1 MLTWIEW
8 LLFRGFVRIYANAI
22 VGTRLPFN
30 PARGSRGNWISL
42 AWWKTQEGNK
52 RALTSSSSLKHSSS
66 CYRVCLTRIEGMHG
80 SLTPF
85 GQPVMRK
92 KVGLPLTFLTAR
104 CASYSRLKKWASILR
119 SCACTRGYM
128 RTTQKC
134 VHRILYYSVVRAL
147 SHGCKMSITR
157 MVNGFTELSRFW
169 PHKMK
174 PFFQIQN
181 MARLAC
187 EVERMYM
194 FAGWHINRVCSAT
207 RCQVNP
213 C

>member
-1 MLTWIEW
+1 MLICIEW
-8 LLFRGFVRIYANAI
+8 LLFRKIYKNLCKCDCA
-22 VGTRLPFN
+22 RLPFN

-92 KVGLPLTFLTAR
+92 KVGLPLSFLTAR
-104 CASYSRLKKWASILR
+104 RASISRLKKWAFILR

-134 VHRILYYSVVRAL
+134 VHRILFFNQSVVRAL
-147 SHGCKMSITR
+147 SHGC
-157 MVNGFTELSRFW
+157 
-169 PHKMK
+169 
-174 PFFQIQN
+174 
-181 MARLAC
+181 
-187 EVERMYM
+187 
-194 FAGWHINRVCSAT
+194 
-207 RCQVNP
+207 
-213 C
+213 